1 VRTLRRPT
9 FTPSVTTDLR
19 PLTSGQGPPG
29 RAPGADSADVELLTL
44 WRPATSRLL
53 VSALAL
59 TSVLVL
65 ALGFASGSTTLRL
78 IGIFGALIFGAGAAP
93 LQLADGPLLGERV
106 GVAVMLG
113 LSISSLV
120 GAIIALT
127 PLWYPFVAAAL
138 VALPSVAAHT
148 IGVAR
153 SMRELRQARLR
164 ILTQLGFAGHS
175 LSARASLALSVC
187 GAALSLAAAVG
198 LGHIEPG
205 VGGFLP
211 VISPVWY
218 GGVLMLLAAVF
229 LGRDA
234 SESHVALPVLLLGGV
249 LTLTPAI
256 VYGEPSTTSAV
267 KHVLLVEQV
276 LQTHRLHPTQYI
288 YYAYSGFFDG
298 MAWLFRL
305 AGVNTPMGLAVYW
318 PAVIG
323 LLGALELRFMLGRV
337 VRSGHRCWLGVL
349 LAVLADSVG
358 QNYFSPQSE
367 GFVIALG
374 VFALVIVGRRRL
386 AMSQGSQ
393 FALLI
398 VSGLALAVTHELSPY
413 LAGGAV
419 LVLSVFGLVKP
430 RWASLAILLPAAG
443 WALLHLHALAGLIS
457 FGDIGDLSNF
467 EPPPSVAVSNLVRS
481 PIVGY
486 SSDALALGLLALV
499 ALAVTGLIRNRRRP
513 GAWAF
518 FIAAG
523 VGILFVA
530 VEPYGDEG
538 IFRAALFG
546 IPWLTMIGLAAVRKP
561 PWRWAG
567 FGALSCVLLACFLV
581 SSFGLDDSN
590 VVHANDV
597 AVLHAYVRDAPPG
610 SYHLEIAGEGDLPV
624 TLDPLQH
631 NLQWD
636 VLWNPEN
643 PHQAAVFSTAP
654 PSPADLNTLT
664 SAYIGWG
671 RTVSKTP
678 ARNLFAVYS
687 PTAARYSVE
696 YALETMA
703 NSRAWLRL
711 FLRSPRWKV
720 LASSDGAYLF
730 RYSPPGQTASTASVS
745 VQRKAA
751 LKRRTAT
758 AGRRHG

>member
-1 VRTLRRPT
+1 VRTLRRPAL
-9 FTPSVTTDLR
+9 TPSVTTDLR
-19 PLTSGQGPPG
+19 PLTSGQGPPD
-29 RAPGADSADVELLTL
+29 RALGGDSADVELVTL
-44 WRPATSRLL
+44 WRAATGRLL

-59 TSVLVL
+59 ASVLVL

-93 LQLADGPLLGERV
+93 IQLDDGPLLGERA

-138 VALPSVAAHT
+138 VAVPSVAAHA
-148 IGVAR
+148 IGASR
-153 SMRELRQARLR
+153 SLRQLRQARLGF
-164 ILTQLGFAGHS
+164 LTQLGFRGQS
-175 LSARASLALSVC
+175 LSARASIALSVC

-198 LGHIEPG
+198 LGHVEPG
-205 VGGFLP
+205 LGGFLP
-211 VISPVWY
+211 IISPVWY
-218 GGVLMLLAAVF
+218 GGILMLLAAMF

-234 SESHVALPVLLLGGV
+234 RELHVALPVLLLGGV
-249 LTLTPAI
+249 LTLTPSI
-256 VYGEPSTTSAV
+256 VYGEPSGPSAV

-305 AGVNTPMGLAVYW
+305 AGVNNPMGLAVYW
-318 PAVIG
+318 PTVIG

-337 VRSGHRCWLGVL
+337 VRSGQRCWLGVL
-349 LAVLADSVG
+349 MAALADSVG

-419 LVLSVFGLVKP
+419 LVLTVFGLVRP
-430 RWASLAILLPAAG
+430 RWAALAILLPAAG
-443 WALLHLHALAGLIS
+443 WALLHFHAVSGLIS
-457 FGDIGDLSNF
+457 LSDIGNLANFSPPHTVALSG
-467 EPPPSVAVSNLVRS
+467 LVRS
-481 PIVGY
+481 PMVGY
-486 SSDALALGLLALV
+486 ASDALALGLLALV
-499 ALAVTGLIRNRRRP
+499 ALAVTGLIRNRRRRA
-513 GAWAF
+513 AWAF
-518 FIAAG
+518 LIAAG

-530 VEPYGDEG
+530 IEPYGDEG

-546 IPWLTMIGLAAVRKP
+546 IPWLTIIGLAAVRKP
-561 PWRWAG
+561 RWRWAG
-567 FGALSCVLLACFLV
+567 FGAVSCFLLACFLV
-581 SSFGLDDSN
+581 SSFGLDDTN

-597 AVLHAYVRDAPPG
+597 SILHAYVRDAPPG
-610 SYHLEIAGEGDLPV
+610 SYHLEFAGEGDLPA
-624 TLDPLQH
+624 TLDPQLH
-631 NLQWD
+631 NFQWD
-636 VLWNPEN
+636 PLWNPKN

-664 SAYIGWG
+664 SAYIAWG

-696 YALETMA
+696 YALETLA
-703 NSRAWLRL
+703 NSREWLRL
-711 FLRSPRWKV
+711 FLGSPRWKV
-720 LASSDGAYLF
+720 VASSGGAYLF
-730 RYSPPGQTASTASVS
+730 RYSPPGRTVSTAPVS
-745 VQRKAA
+745 VQRKPA
-751 LKRRTAT
+751 LTRRTAT
-758 AGRRHG
+758 ARRRRG